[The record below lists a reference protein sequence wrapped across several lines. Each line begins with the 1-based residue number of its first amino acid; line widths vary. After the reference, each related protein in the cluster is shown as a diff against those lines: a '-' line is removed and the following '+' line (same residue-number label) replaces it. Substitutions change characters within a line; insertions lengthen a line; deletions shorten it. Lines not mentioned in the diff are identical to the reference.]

1 MINEKNWTPLILFI
15 VGKRKQKIMAEFV
28 QCDRQANCLEA
39 AGVISRIYQKKI
51 KNVFDADSV

>member
-1 MINEKNWTPLILFI
+1 
-15 VGKRKQKIMAEFV
+15 MAEFV

-39 AGVISRIYQKKI
+39 AGVMSRIYQKKI